1 MMAGA
6 SMPIALAAAF
16 AGALGAVFG
25 SFLNVVAY
33 RLPRGESLV
42 YPGSRCP
49 RCGVAIKARDNVPIL
64 GWLWLRGRCRSCA
77 TAISPRYPSVEAL
90 TAALAVSV
98 VVVRHS
104 TPGAIFGLAL
114 IAVLVPIALI
124 DLDHRIIPNRLT
136 LPAALVAIGLGIAL
150 KPAGVPAQL
159 LACAG
164 AAGFLLVFALAYPRG
179 MGMGD
184 VKLAGVLG
192 LYLGATVAVAM
203 MVALLAAT
211 VVGGAIMRRLGVA
224 QGRRVAL
231 PFGPFLALGG
241 VVAVL
246 AGAPIL
252 HWYLHAGI

>member
-1 MMAGA
+1 MAGA
-6 SMPIALAAAF
+6 SMPLAVSAAF

-25 SFLNVVAY
+25 SFFNVVAY

-42 YPGSRCP
+42 SPGSRCP
-49 RCGVAIKARDNVPIL
+49 GCGVDIKRHDNVPIL

-77 TAISPRYPSVEAL
+77 MAISARYPSVEAL
-90 TAALAVSV
+90 TAVLAV
-98 VVVRHS
+98 VVVLVKQS
-104 TPGAIFGLAL
+104 PAAAVLGLAL
-114 IAVLVPIALI
+114 VAFLVPIALI

-136 LPAALVAIGLGIAL
+136 LPAAVVAVALGLAL
-150 KPAGVPAQL
+150 KPSGVPGQL
-159 LACAG
+159 LGGVGAG
-164 AAGFLLVFALAYPRG
+164 GFLLVFVLAYPRG

-192 LYLGATVAVAM
+192 LYLGAPVAVALL
-203 MVALLAAT
+203 VALLSGSVLGA
-211 VVGGAIMRRLGVA
+211 AIMARLGVSA
-224 QGRRVAL
+224 GRRVAV

-246 AGAPIL
+246 AGGPIM